1 MAWWITYF
9 LYVVG
14 CEKYSYMQAKGE
26 TAYICSG
33 IGTGCFVLWSQ
44 KNRQCREQF
53 AWPPP
58 AVGVVDRWNDLW
70 QQWDPHCLLICS
82 DWYEISVV
90 GPSHGISKCLKDF
103 RTTHVRKVVLSARK
117 RGLGCRIFKEGLD
130 PEKGLKNFV
139 YKKVRTKMGRKQESN
154 DFEAI
159 SVAKM
164 LGCDSCRLSCC
175 AAVEVAALHQL
186 GERSHIDTL
195 SVSFPPGKCWCLLR
209 ILC

>member
-1 MAWWITYF
+1 MG
-9 LYVVG
+9 LVQVVLFSDPRKTDSA
-14 CEKYSYMQAKGE
+14 ESSLLDHLQPW
-26 TAYICSG
+26 
-33 IGTGCFVLWSQ
+33 VLWTGGTTSGSSETHTA
-44 KNRQCREQF
+44 CSS
-53 AWPPP
+53 
-58 AVGVVDRWNDLW
+58 AVTDTR
-70 QQWDPHCLLICS
+70 
-82 DWYEISVV
+82 SVLV
-90 GPSHGISKCLKDF
+90 GPSHGISKYLKDF
-103 RTTHVRKVVLSARK
+103 WTTHVRKVVLSARK

-175 AAVEVAALHQL
+175 AAVEVAAPHQL

-195 SVSFPPGKCWCLLR
+195 SVSFSPGKRWCLLR
-209 ILC
+209 ILF

>member
-1 MAWWITYF
+1 M
-9 LYVVG
+9 
-14 CEKYSYMQAKGE
+14 
-26 TAYICSG
+26 
-33 IGTGCFVLWSQ
+33 
-44 KNRQCREQF
+44 
-53 AWPPP
+53 
-58 AVGVVDRWNDLW
+58 
-70 QQWDPHCLLICS
+70 
-82 DWYEISVV
+82 
-90 GPSHGISKCLKDF
+90 
-103 RTTHVRKVVLSARK
+103 RKVVLSARK

-139 YKKVRTKMGRKQESN
+139 YKKVRTKMGN

-195 SVSFPPGKCWCLLR
+195 SVSFPPGKR
-209 ILC
+209 